1 LLGTGKKLATLIGM
15 SIVFAVEMVWLVIG
29 VLMRSIWQC
38 AISSGAIALTIYYF
52 YVRLYLKKKARYPI
66 VPPEGK
72 TDIYFPRTDIPR
84 PVYADFRRMKEKK
97 RRLEKI
103 KKKTRR

>member
-1 LLGTGKKLATLIGM
+1 VLGTGKKLATLIGM
-15 SIVFAVEMVWLVIG
+15 SIVFAVEMVWLLIG
-29 VLMRSIWQC
+29 VLIRSIWWC
-38 AISSGAIALTIYYF
+38 TVGSGAIALTIYYL

-84 PVYADFRRMKEKK
+84 PTHADFRRMKEKK
-97 RRLEKI
+97 RKFEKI

>member
-1 LLGTGKKLATLIGM
+1 LSRGKKLATLIGM
-15 SIVFAVEMVWLVIG
+15 SIVFAVEIVWLVIG
-29 VLMRSIWQC
+29 FLVRSIWWC
-38 AISSGAIALTIYYF
+38 TVSSGAIVLTIYYF

-84 PVYADFRRMKEKK
+84 PVYADFRKMKEKERRFEKMK
-97 RRLEKI
+97 R
-103 KKKTRR
+103 KTRR

>member
-1 LLGTGKKLATLIGM
+1 MGTAKKLATLIGM
-15 SIVFAVEMVWLVIG
+15 SIVFGVEIVWLVIG
-29 VLMRSIWQC
+29 VLTQSIWWC
-38 AISSGAIALTIYYF
+38 TVSSAAIALTIYYF

-84 PVYADFRRMKEKK
+84 PVYADFRKMKEKK
-97 RRLEKI
+97 REPEKI

>member
-1 LLGTGKKLATLIGM
+1 VLGTGKKLATLIGM
-15 SIVFAVEMVWLVIG
+15 SVVFGVEIVWLVIG
-29 VLMRSIWQC
+29 VLIRSIWRC
-38 AISSGAIALTIYYF
+38 AISSGAIALTIYYL

-97 RRLEKI
+97 RILEKI